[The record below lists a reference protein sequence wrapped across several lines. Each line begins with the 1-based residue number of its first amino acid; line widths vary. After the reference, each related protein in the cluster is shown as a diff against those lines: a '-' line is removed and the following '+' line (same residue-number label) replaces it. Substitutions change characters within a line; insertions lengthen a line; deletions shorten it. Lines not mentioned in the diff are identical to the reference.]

1 MKHRLL
7 YRREDRRTL
16 RRLATW
22 IECMMLLTGSM
33 LLGILLLT

>member
-1 MKHRLL
+1 MKQRLL
-7 YRREDRRTL
+7 YRREDRKAL
-16 RRLATW
+16 RRLAMW